1 MTGISH
7 LLEDFT
13 IATDEQSRSFSGAA
27 LEEQRLV
34 AFEAGYK
41 AGWEGA
47 VQAGNDDASRIS
59 GDFAANLQ
67 DISFTI
73 AEARSDLLAALR
85 PLMTGMV
92 NSVLPRLM
100 RKTQGEHVIETL
112 DRMSENAASGPVEL
126 TTAAVNV
133 NALQALID
141 DHQFSNVMISTQASL
156 SEGQIFIRVADTE
169 QEIDL
174 DSVLEQIDA
183 AVIGFYEEKQK
194 DTA

>member
-7 LLEDFT
+7 LLENFST
-13 IATDEQSRSFSGAA
+13 ATDVQNRSMSGAA
-27 LEEQRLV
+27 LEKQRLE
-34 AFEAGYK
+34 AFESGYK

-47 VQAGNDDASRIS
+47 VQAGTDDASRIS
-59 GDFAANLQ
+59 RDFAANLQ

-85 PLMTGMV
+85 PLLTGMV

-100 RKTQGEHVIETL
+100 REALGEHVLETL
-112 DRMSENAASGPVEL
+112 DKTAQTAASGPVEL

-133 NALQALID
+133 DALQALID
-141 DHQFSNVMISTQASL
+141 DHQLSNVSVSTQPSL
-156 SEGQIFIRVADTE
+156 SDGQIFVRVADTE
-169 QEIDL
+169 QEINL
-174 DSVLEQIDA
+174 DAVLEQIEA
-183 AVIGFYEEKQK
+183 AVVGFYEEKQK

>member
-13 IATDEQSRSFSGAA
+13 IATDGQNRSMSGAA
-27 LEEQRLV
+27 LEEQRLE
-34 AFEAGYK
+34 AFESGYK
-41 AGWEGA
+41 AGWGGA

-59 GDFAANLQ
+59 SDFAANLQ

-73 AEARSDLLAALR
+73 AEARSDMLAALR

-100 RKTQGEHVIETL
+100 RKAVGEHVIETL
-112 DRMSENAASGPVEL
+112 DRMAQNAASGPVEL

-141 DHQFSNVMISTQASL
+141 DHQLSNVMISTQPSL
-156 SEGQIFIRVADTE
+156 GEGQIFIRVADTE

-174 DSVLEQIDA
+174 DAVLEQIDS

>member
-13 IATDEQSRSFSGAA
+13 TQSDEQNRPMNGAM
-27 LEEQRLV
+27 LEEQRLE
-34 AFEAGYK
+34 AFGSGYK

-47 VQAGNDDASRIS
+47 VQAGSDDASRIS
-59 GDFAANLQ
+59 SNLAANLQ

-73 AEARSDLLAALR
+73 TEARSELLAALR

-100 RKTQGEHVIETL
+100 RESLGDHVIETL
-112 DRMSENAASGPVEL
+112 DRMAQTAASCPVEL
-126 TTAAVNV
+126 TTAAANV
-133 NALQALID
+133 DALQALID
-141 DHQFSNVMISTQASL
+141 DHQLSDVMISTQPSL
-156 SEGQIFIRVADTE
+156 SESQIFIRVADTE
-169 QEIDL
+169 QEVNL
-174 DSVLEQIDA
+174 DAVLEQIDA
-183 AVIGFYEEKQK
+183 EITGFYEEKQK

>member
-13 IATDEQSRSFSGAA
+13 TESDEQNRSMSGAA
-27 LEEQRLV
+27 LEEQRLE
-34 AFEAGYK
+34 AFGSGYK

-59 GDFAANLQ
+59 SDFAANLQ
-67 DISFTI
+67 DMSFTI

-85 PLMTGMV
+85 PLIAGMV

-100 RKTQGEHVIETL
+100 REALGQHVIETL
-112 DRMSENAASGPVEL
+112 DKMAQTAASGPVEL

-133 NALQALID
+133 NVLQALID
-141 DHQFSNVMISTQASL
+141 DHQLSDVMISTQPSL

-169 QEIDL
+169 QEVNL
-174 DSVLEQIDA
+174 DAVLEQIESEI
-183 AVIGFYEEKQK
+183 IGFFQEKQK

>member
-13 IATDEQSRSFSGAA
+13 TETDEQNRSMSGAA
-27 LEEQRLV
+27 LEEQRLE
-34 AFEAGYK
+34 AFGSGYK

-47 VQAGNDDASRIS
+47 VQAGNDDTSRIS
-59 GDFAANLQ
+59 SDFAANLQ
-67 DISFTI
+67 DMSFTI

-85 PLMTGMV
+85 PLITGMV

-100 RKTQGEHVIETL
+100 REALGQHVIETL
-112 DRMSENAASGPVEL
+112 DGMAQTAASGPVEL

-141 DHQFSNVMISTQASL
+141 DHQLSDVMISTQPSL

-169 QEIDL
+169 QEVNL
-174 DSVLEQIDA
+174 DAVLEQIESEI
-183 AVIGFYEEKQK
+183 IGFYEEKQK